1 MRLPP
6 VRSVPPPS
14 SAPNSD
20 VSAEIPPP
28 ECCVKGCDHPQSR
41 AGGAL
46 GLCPGHYQRMRR
58 GVRLSKPLR
67 RYRTAKKKLG
77 PISGQLSPMLND
89 CRGGATFRFG

>member
-1 MRLPP
+1 MRPP
-6 VRSVPPPS
+6 PGPNAPPPS

-67 RYRTAKKKLG
+67 RYRTGK
-77 PISGQLSPMLND
+77 P
-89 CRGGATFRFG
+89 ATGSASESRP